1 MGNKDARGGCARQ
14 WIMGFTEAK
23 IPKLTMFLDRFL
35 KGASG
40 DSFEWTFLLHFAW
53 KVTPIA
59 LWMGAQ

>member
-1 MGNKDARGGCARQ
+1 
-14 WIMGFTEAK
+14 MGFTEAK